1 MIATA
6 AERVESGVVL
16 IVEDDVAT
24 AELQRRAIQG
34 AGFAVRLASR
44 VAEAI
49 RMIADDSVALALVD
63 YRLPDGDALAVLDAA
78 RSALPSVPVIVVTG
92 LGDERVAAE
101 VIHRGAADYIIKRG
115 DFWEDLPRTVGRV
128 LQLAAAERANSR
140 LASIVGCSDDA
151 ILSTTKDG
159 RITSWNLGAE
169 RSFGYSAREAEVE
182 HIERYFTPDRRGD
195 VPELLL
201 RVQRGETVRQHDAT
215 WLAKDGSTRHVS
227 LTMSPIRDRADSVAG
242 VSVILR
248 DISERRK
255 AEIDRVETAA
265 ALHKSEEQ
273 FRQIAETID
282 EVFWMTDAKSGAM
295 LYISPA
301 YDRIWGRSR
310 DELYVRPEAWLD
322 AVHEEDRG
330 RLASRLRRG
339 ATSEPMEPYRV
350 VRPDGGIR
358 WIRAREFVIRRADGE
373 IYRTT
378 GIASDITDLKAA
390 EEASNEKARLAAL
403 AADVGI
409 VQTQGDKMAEILQR
423 SVEFMVRHLD
433 AAFARIWTLNAQQDT
448 LELQA
453 SAGMYTHLDGAHS
466 RVPVGKLKI
475 GRIAQERKPHLTND
489 VLHDPWIGDPEWA
502 RRESMVA
509 FAGYPLMVGDDIVGV
524 MAMFARR
531 PLGQFT
537 LDGLRTVADTIA
549 LGIRRKQAEKTQ
561 SGLEDQ
567 LRQAQKMEA
576 IGQLAGG
583 VAHDF
588 NNLLSVI
595 LGYGN
600 LLQSSPGHSDAD
612 RKGLEQIC
620 KAAERAG
627 GLTRQLLAFSRKQV
641 LVPEVFDLRD
651 SVQDIAKMLGR
662 LIGEDVELSLSFAR
676 EACRVRADRGQ
687 IDQVIANLAVNSR
700 DAMPQGGK
708 LTIEVRHADFTEA
721 MVHDRARIEPG
732 PYVLLAV
739 TDTGVGMNAETRS
752 HAFEPFFTTKGP
764 GEGTGLGLATVYGI
778 VKQSDGFIW
787 LYSEPGQ
794 GTTFKIYLPRTE
806 SEAGAVVPVQGG
818 SLPGGSETILLV
830 EDDEALRGL
839 AQLILEERGYRVLAA
854 SGGEEAERLAAGW
867 EGPIH
872 LLLSD
877 VIMPGMNGREVA
889 DRLCPRRPEMRTIFM
904 SGYTGD
910 AVLRRG
916 IVAEDA
922 DFIQKPFTPTILA
935 VKVRQV
941 LDRQGVS

>member
-1 MIATA
+1 VIAPP
-6 AERVESGVVL
+6 VEQVAGGAVL

-24 AELQRRAIQG
+24 AELQKRAMQE
-34 AGFAVRLASR
+34 AGLAVRLAGR

-49 RMIADDSVALALVD
+49 RMITENSISVALVD

-78 RSALPSVPVIVVTG
+78 RSASPPVPVIVVTG
-92 LGDERVAAE
+92 LGDERIAAE
-101 VIHRGAADYIIKRG
+101 VIHRGAADYVIKRG
-115 DFWEDLPRTVGRV
+115 DFWEELPRVVGRV
-128 LQLAAAERANSR
+128 LQLAAAERA
-140 LASIVGCSDDA
+140 L
-151 ILSTTKDG
+151 
-159 RITSWNLGAE
+159 
-169 RSFGYSAREAEVE
+169 
-182 HIERYFTPDRRGD
+182 RR
-195 VPELLL
+195 
-201 RVQRGETVRQHDAT
+201 
-215 WLAKDGSTRHVS
+215 
-227 LTMSPIRDRADSVAG
+227 
-242 VSVILR
+242 
-248 DISERRK
+248 
-255 AEIDRVETAA
+255 
-265 ALHKSEEQ
+265 SEEQ

-282 EVFWMTDAKSGAM
+282 EVFWMTDAKTGAM
-295 LYISPA
+295 LYVSPA

-310 DELYVRPEAWLD
+310 EDLYARPGAWLE

-330 RLASRLRRG
+330 RLASRLSRG
-339 ATSEPMEPYRV
+339 ATSEPMEPYRIE
-350 VRPDGGIR
+350 RPDGGIR
-358 WIRAREFVIRRADGE
+358 WIRAREFIISKADGE

-390 EEASNEKARLAAL
+390 E
-403 AADVGI
+403 
-409 VQTQGDKMAEILQR
+409 
-423 SVEFMVRHLD
+423 
-433 AAFARIWTLNAQQDT
+433 
-448 LELQA
+448 
-453 SAGMYTHLDGAHS
+453 
-466 RVPVGKLKI
+466 
-475 GRIAQERKPHLTND
+475 
-489 VLHDPWIGDPEWA
+489 
-502 RRESMVA
+502 
-509 FAGYPLMVGDDIVGV
+509 
-524 MAMFARR
+524 
-531 PLGQFT
+531 
-537 LDGLRTVADTIA
+537 
-549 LGIRRKQAEKTQ
+549 KTQ
-561 SGLEDQ
+561 AGLEDQ

-576 IGQLAGG
+576 VGRLAGG

-600 LLQSSPGHSDAD
+600 LLLMDPDRRDAD
-612 RKGLEQIC
+612 RKGLEEIC

-662 LIGEDVELSLSFAR
+662 LIGEDVELSLSFAK

-687 IDQVIANLAVNSR
+687 IDQVITNLAVNSR

-708 LTIEVRHADFTEA
+708 LTVEVRHADFTEP

-739 TDTGVGMNAETRS
+739 SDSGVGMNAETQS
-752 HAFEPFFTTKGP
+752 HVFEPFYTTKGP

-778 VKQSDGFIW
+778 VKQSGGYIW
-787 LYSEPGQ
+787 LYSEPGE

-806 SEAGAVVPVQGG
+806 GQAGTAVPVQGA

-830 EDDEALRGL
+830 EDDEAVRGL

-854 SGGEEAERLAAGW
+854 SGGEEAERLVAGW

-916 IVAEDA
+916 IVAEDS

-941 LDRQGVS
+941 LDRAAPRRS

>member
-1 MIATA
+1 VIAPP
-6 AERVESGVVL
+6 VEQVTGGAVL

-24 AELQRRAIQG
+24 AELQKRAMQE
-34 AGFAVRLASR
+34 AGLAVRLAGR

-49 RMIADDSVALALVD
+49 RMITENSISVALVD

-78 RSALPSVPVIVVTG
+78 RSASPPVPVIVVTG
-92 LGDERVAAE
+92 LGDERIAAE
-101 VIHRGAADYIIKRG
+101 VIHRGAADYVIKRG
-115 DFWEDLPRTVGRV
+115 DFWEELPRVVGRV
-128 LQLAAAERANSR
+128 LQLAAAERA
-140 LASIVGCSDDA
+140 L
-151 ILSTTKDG
+151 
-159 RITSWNLGAE
+159 
-169 RSFGYSAREAEVE
+169 
-182 HIERYFTPDRRGD
+182 RR
-195 VPELLL
+195 
-201 RVQRGETVRQHDAT
+201 
-215 WLAKDGSTRHVS
+215 
-227 LTMSPIRDRADSVAG
+227 
-242 VSVILR
+242 
-248 DISERRK
+248 
-255 AEIDRVETAA
+255 
-265 ALHKSEEQ
+265 SEEQ

-282 EVFWMTDAKSGAM
+282 EVFWMTDAKTGAM
-295 LYISPA
+295 LYVSPA

-310 DELYVRPEAWLD
+310 EDLYARPEAWLD

-330 RLASRLRRG
+330 RLASRLSRG
-339 ATSEPMEPYRV
+339 ATSEPMEPYRIE
-350 VRPDGGIR
+350 RPDGGIR
-358 WIRAREFVIRRADGE
+358 WIRAREFIISKADGE

-390 EEASNEKARLAAL
+390 E
-403 AADVGI
+403 
-409 VQTQGDKMAEILQR
+409 
-423 SVEFMVRHLD
+423 
-433 AAFARIWTLNAQQDT
+433 
-448 LELQA
+448 
-453 SAGMYTHLDGAHS
+453 
-466 RVPVGKLKI
+466 
-475 GRIAQERKPHLTND
+475 
-489 VLHDPWIGDPEWA
+489 
-502 RRESMVA
+502 
-509 FAGYPLMVGDDIVGV
+509 
-524 MAMFARR
+524 
-531 PLGQFT
+531 
-537 LDGLRTVADTIA
+537 
-549 LGIRRKQAEKTQ
+549 KTQ
-561 SGLEDQ
+561 AGLEDQ

-576 IGQLAGG
+576 VGRLAGG

-600 LLQSSPGHSDAD
+600 LLLMDPDRRDAD
-612 RKGLEQIC
+612 RKGLEEIC

-641 LVPEVFDLRD
+641 LVPEIFDLRD

-662 LIGEDVELSLSFAR
+662 LIGEDVELSLSFAK

-687 IDQVIANLAVNSR
+687 IDQVITNLAVNSR

-708 LTIEVRHADFTEA
+708 LTVEVRHADFTEP

-739 TDTGVGMNAETRS
+739 SDSGVGMNAETQS
-752 HAFEPFFTTKGP
+752 HVFEPFYTTKGP

-778 VKQSDGFIW
+778 VKQSGGYIW
-787 LYSEPGQ
+787 LYSEPGE

-806 SEAGAVVPVQGG
+806 GQAGTAVPVQGA

-830 EDDEALRGL
+830 EDDEAVRGL

-854 SGGEEAERLAAGW
+854 SGGEEAERLVAGW

-916 IVAEDA
+916 IVAEDS

-941 LDRQGVS
+941 LDRAAPRRS

>member
-1 MIATA
+1 MIAPP
-6 AERVESGVVL
+6 AEQVERSVVL
-16 IVEDDVAT
+16 IVEDDAAT
-24 AELQRRAIQG
+24 AQLQKRAIQD
-34 AGFAVRLASR
+34 AGLAVRLAGR

-49 RMIADDSVALALVD
+49 RMIAENSISLALVD

-78 RSALPSVPVIVVTG
+78 RSASPPIPVIVVTG
-92 LGDERVAAE
+92 LGDERIAAD

-115 DFWEDLPRTVGRV
+115 DFWEELPRTVGRV
-128 LQLAAAERANSR
+128 LHLAAAERA
-140 LASIVGCSDDA
+140 
-151 ILSTTKDG
+151 
-159 RITSWNLGAE
+159 
-169 RSFGYSAREAEVE
+169 
-182 HIERYFTPDRRGD
+182 
-195 VPELLL
+195 L
-201 RVQRGETVRQHDAT
+201 R
-215 WLAKDGSTRHVS
+215 
-227 LTMSPIRDRADSVAG
+227 
-242 VSVILR
+242 
-248 DISERRK
+248 
-255 AEIDRVETAA
+255 
-265 ALHKSEEQ
+265 KSEEQ

-282 EVFWMTDAKSGAM
+282 EVFWMTDAKTGAM
-295 LYISPA
+295 LYVSPA

-310 DELYVRPEAWLD
+310 EDLYARPEAWLD
-322 AVHEEDRG
+322 AVHEEDRA
-330 RLASRLRRG
+330 RLASRLSRG
-339 ATSEPMEPYRV
+339 ATTELMEPYRIA
-350 VRPDGGIR
+350 RPDGGVR
-358 WIRAREFVIRRADGE
+358 WIRAREFIIRRPDGE

-409 VQTQGDKMAEILQR
+409 VQTQGETIPGILQR
-423 SVEFMVRHLD
+423 SAEFMVRHLD
-433 AAFARIWTLNAQQDT
+433 AAFARIWTLNAEQDT

-466 RVPVGKLKI
+466 RVPVGTLTI
-475 GRIAQERKPHLTND
+475 GLIAQERRPHMTND
-489 VLHDPWIGDPEWA
+489 VAHDPGIGDPEWA

-509 FAGYPLMVGDDIVGV
+509 FAGYPLMVGPDLVGV
-524 MAMFARR
+524 MGMFARHT
-531 PLGQFT
+531 LGQFT

-561 SGLEDQ
+561 AGLEDQ

-576 IGQLAGG
+576 IGRLAGG

-600 LLQSSPGHSDAD
+600 LLQSSPGHSEGD

-651 SVQDIAKMLGR
+651 AVQDIAKMLGR
-662 LIGEDVELSLSFAR
+662 LIGEDVELSLSFAK

-687 IDQVIANLAVNSR
+687 IDQVITNLAVNSR
-700 DAMPQGGK
+700 DAMPDGGK
-708 LTIEVRHADFTEA
+708 LTVEVRHMDFSEP
-721 MVHDRARIEPG
+721 MVHDDARIEPG

-739 TDTGVGMNAETRS
+739 SDTGIGMNAETRS
-752 HAFEPFFTTKGP
+752 HVFEPFFTTKGP

-778 VKQSDGFIW
+778 VRQSGGYIW
-787 LYSEPGQ
+787 LYSEPGE

-806 SEAGAVVPVQGG
+806 GQAGTAVPVQQG
-818 SLPGGSETILLV
+818 SLPRGSETILLV
-830 EDDEALRGL
+830 EDDEAVRGL
-839 AQLILEERGYRVLAA
+839 AQLILEEMGYRVLAA
-854 SGGEEAERLAAGW
+854 SGGEEAERLSAGW

-872 LLLSD
+872 LMLSD

-889 DRLCPRRPEMRTIFM
+889 DLLRPRRPEMRTIFM

-910 AVLRRG
+910 AVLRKG
-916 IVAEDA
+916 IVAEGG

-941 LDRQGVS
+941 LDRDRPREA